1 MARRTVPIMQCDKLC
16 YSDNITSIQLRKVLS
31 NWAENANLAILQSA
45 GQGRLLPNIQMGEKL
60 FSKCQCQAGQLAWYC
75 TGFTD
80 DVNCFVDAIVS
91 QIDINTTWI
100 LVIYPDESR

>member
-60 FSKCQCQAGQLAWYC
+60 FSKCQFSKLDSWPGTVQLLR
-75 TGFTD
+75 
-80 DVNCFVDAIVS
+80 IIL
-91 QIDINTTWI
+91 ID
-100 LVIYPDESR
+100 L